1 MNSAESKKRRS
12 ADGRYET
19 KDAIDLADLRNLANI
34 GCTFEEAAAF
44 FDIRRETLWRWMQVP
59 AYAQAWQN
67 GKLLQRYRLREY
79 TWNYIEKMNG
89 AGAHVLIHMRKH
101 LFGEKDKIL
110 FSVEDALRHIDE
122 LTDTQLEEL
131 IKIQRAVLA
140 ELRKRD
146 SGEDE
151 IGH

>member
-1 MNSAESKKRRS
+1 
-12 ADGRYET
+12 
-19 KDAIDLADLRNLANI
+19 
-34 GCTFEEAAAF
+34 
-44 FDIRRETLWRWMQVP
+44 
-59 AYAQAWQN
+59 
-67 GKLLQRYRLREY
+67 
-79 TWNYIEKMNG
+79 
-89 AGAHVLIHMRKH
+89 MRKH